1 MRFISEM
8 DEFLVDMDEDV
19 EGMQSTICLLQQ
31 QLKETKELVSRLQAE
46 NAKLCAQ
53 VASSHQPLPQ
63 QQQPQQQYG
72 CAHATTTDD
81 SSSVERTTEA
91 APSTPEGAAAAPR
104 TTHTPPSV
112 LAANNN
118 STETAVE
125 SMDVDMPADD
135 DDRARTPTTPLSDH
149 RADVT
154 VETRAAPPAAHAG
167 SNSQLREVHNGS
179 RTADDHKSVAGHAT
193 NNRTEEEDDEMAA
206 CPTTNGQVAHESD
219 LPRHGRHPDDRTEVS
234 ACRYDD
240 NDDAEATS
248 RRNSRLHDDGGGG
261 LKGGAVFNK
270 TDDSRLVARSPTADY
285 ETEGTDVSSDAWS
298 PRSPPVSTR
307 HKTTTTKQLHG
318 DTAMTDDDDATPER
332 QSLRTDAKSGVNSDV
347 MLNGIVAAQTLTE
360 EQDA

>member
-31 QLKETKELVSRLQAE
+31 QLKETKELVSKLQAE

-53 VASSHQPLPQ
+53 VASSHQPVPQ
-63 QQQPQQQYG
+63 QQQQQQYG
-72 CAHATTTDD
+72 CAHATTDD

-112 LAANNN
+112 LAANSN

-125 SMDVDMPADD
+125 SMDVDMPVDD
-135 DDRARTPTTPLSDH
+135 NRVRTPTTPLSDD
-149 RADVT
+149 RGDVN
-154 VETRAAPPAAHAG
+154 VETRAAPPAAHT
-167 SNSQLREVHNGS
+167 SNNSQLREVHNGS

-193 NNRTEEEDDEMAA
+193 NNRTQEDDEMAA
-206 CPTTNGQVAHESD
+206 CPTTNGQVPHESD

-240 NDDAEATS
+240 NDDTEATS
-248 RRNSRLHDDGGGG
+248 RRNSRLHDDNVG

-270 TDDSRLVARSPTADY
+270 TDDSRLVTRSQTADY

-307 HKTTTTKQLHG
+307 HKVTTTTKQLHG
-318 DTAMTDDDDATPER
+318 DTAMSDDDDATPER

-347 MLNGIVAAQTLTE
+347 MLNGIVTTQTLTE